1 MSEFAPEA
9 APEAT
14 SSIRTIGILGGGQ
27 LARMMALA
35 GIPLGLQFR
44 FLDPAA
50 DACAGALGDLLQAGF
65 EDTAAA
71 SQLGQ
76 SVDVATYDFENVPAA
91 SAAALLQHCA
101 LHPGVAPLQQCQD
114 RLVEKK
120 LLQDLDIPVPP
131 FVAVSSRPDL
141 LAAVERLGFPSV
153 LKTRRLGY
161 DGKGQV
167 ILRQLED
174 LERAWQRL
182 GDAEL
187 ILEAFV
193 PFDAECS
200 LVSVRS
206 QEGEIRFWP
215 LTRNVH
221 KDGVLMLSHPGSLGA
236 GLQARAEQIAQRLL
250 AHFNYIGVMTV
261 EFFMANG
268 QLMVNEIAPRV
279 HNSGHWTIDA
289 ATTSQFENHLRA
301 ICGLPLGSVEQQQA
315 CLMFN
320 WTGRIPDAVELL
332 SIPGLH
338 LHDYGKEARAGRKLG
353 HATLT
358 AASEQQLQQRG
369 NLLAARLGGQWPA
382 LLAQLWS

>member
-1 MSEFAPEA
+1 MSESTPTPES
-9 APEAT
+9 T
-14 SSIRTIGILGGGQ
+14 SPIRTIGILGGGQ

-35 GIPLGLQFR
+35 GIPLGLKFR

-65 EDTAAA
+65 EDTEAA
-71 SQLGQ
+71 SKLGQ

-91 SAAALLQHCA
+91 SAEALLQHCA

-114 RLVEKK
+114 RLVEKT
-120 LLQDLDIPVPP
+120 LLQDLDIPVPA

-141 LAAVERLGFPSV
+141 LSAVEQLGFPCV
-153 LKTRRLGY
+153 LKTRRFGY
-161 DGKGQV
+161 DGKGQA
-167 ILRQLED
+167 ILHQLED
-174 LERAWQRL
+174 LERAWQKL

-193 PFDAECS
+193 AFDAECS
-200 LVSVRS
+200 LLSVRS
-206 QEGEIRFWP
+206 QEGEVRFWP

-221 KDGVLMLSHPGSLGA
+221 QDGVLMLSLPGNLDA
-236 GLQARAEQIAQRLL
+236 VLQIQAEQIAQRLL
-250 AHFNYIGVMTV
+250 DYFDYVGVMTV
-261 EFFMANG
+261 EFFMAKG

-289 ATTSQFENHLRA
+289 ASTSQFENHLRA

-320 WTGRIPDAVELL
+320 WTGRIPDAPELL

-338 LHDYGKEARAGRKLG
+338 LHDYGKEARPGRKLG

-358 AASEQQLQQRG
+358 ATSEQQLQQRSTT
-369 NLLAARLGGQWPA
+369 LATRLGGQWPA
-382 LLAQLWS
+382 LLAQLLP